1 MRSPCVVP
9 PGTISLTAFLTT
21 GTCLLSLLTGNPAL
35 AIDAKQAISLAPIS
49 LIAQNRLSGG
59 AEARETI
66 QQGKKLTLESYLRA
80 VDENFPGL
88 EAAKDVE
95 KMASANRLEKQGVF
109 DPLLSTESGY
119 TRMQNTSRI
128 GGAKRV
134 LFNYPKVEIPFR
146 SGVRTFAQYRYNPNS
161 AQSPYIE
168 TGEGGEYSGGLYVP
182 LLRGLIH
189 NEQSFNE
196 KEAKFG
202 EQIATQTFAL
212 TRLDTLLRAGTIYWN
227 WVAANQKIKVSTAI
241 LELAELVAKISGQQ
255 AESGDLAKIYVTEAE
270 EDVERRNADL
280 AQSQRDFQR
289 YSFRLSAMLFDVG
302 GVPLPL
308 PTEQNVPEA
317 MPRPQMMMAEEQD
330 RNVIKALATRPE
342 LKAIDLQKKIAQA
355 QLKLA
360 ENQLL
365 PAMNAVVVGGYD
377 NGKNGIHKVYRGQ
390 VTFSQPLLMRTAKGK
405 VQAAKLRLDKLA
417 RDRQAEEQ
425 RIRNEV
431 YDAISAI
438 NLSYTKFL
446 ALEKQ
451 VQKSQQVYFGERE
464 RFQVGDSTVF
474 LVSERE
480 RQLNEAKFR
489 LIDAQ
494 VEFQVGLLALKAITT
509 QL

>member
-1 MRSPCVVP
+1 
-9 PGTISLTAFLTT
+9 
-21 GTCLLSLLTGNPAL
+21 
-35 AIDAKQAISLAPIS
+35 
-49 LIAQNRLSGG
+49 
-59 AEARETI
+59 
-66 QQGKKLTLESYLRA
+66 
-80 VDENFPGL
+80 
-88 EAAKDVE
+88 
-95 KMASANRLEKQGVF
+95 
-109 DPLLSTESGY
+109 
-119 TRMQNTSRI
+119 
-128 GGAKRV
+128 
-134 LFNYPKVEIPFR
+134 
-146 SGVRTFAQYRYNPNS
+146 
-161 AQSPYIE
+161 
-168 TGEGGEYSGGLYVP
+168 
-182 LLRGLIH
+182 
-189 NEQSFNE
+189 
-196 KEAKFG
+196 
-202 EQIATQTFAL
+202 
-212 TRLDTLLRAGTIYWN
+212 
-227 WVAANQKIKVSTAI
+227 VAANQKIKVSTAI

-405 VQAAKLRLDKLA
+405 VQAAKLRLDKLG